1 MADKY
6 KALETFDKPRQKIDA
21 AGEAAYKKLQE
32 ALAQGQDALDRLP
45 AEIKAMAM
53 GPAEESLGGWEKP
66 AWADLSD
73 PSSEGYDPI
82 VSPPEPKP
90 PEATEVELYKS
101 GGVAYPA
108 TWGSNVLGGSEKG
121 MTPTEVKEQY
131 AAADTK
137 RSDLYKEK
145 YEIKDKLKEAAKNF
159 DSKYGI
165 DVGWTSDKIPQFADL
180 IRKGQIQIP
189 NKELENDILAVD
201 SMIKRVGV
209 LSDKA
214 SEIFL
219 SQEGNRGLLPAQM
232 DDLLGFID
240 ESNDFKERSDLPP
253 RPADELAAPNPDA
266 RKEYESRESYKGFR
280 MPKGMSPE
288 QQDDWKS
295 SIDEGISKS
304 S

>member
-1 MADKY
+1 MADKKEMTEEEAFKLFQ
-6 KALETFDKPRQKIDA
+6 KALR
-21 AGEAAYKKLQE
+21 G
-32 ALAQGQDALDRLP
+32 GQDSLDRLSP
-45 AEIKAMAM
+45 EVKSMAM
-53 GPAEESLGGWEKP
+53 GPAEKSLGGWEKP

-73 PSSEGYDPI
+73 PSSEGFDPI

-90 PEATEVELYKS
+90 PEATEAELYKS

-137 RSDLYKEK
+137 RSDLYTEK

-165 DVGWTSDKIPQFADL
+165 NVGWNSDQIPQFADL

-189 NKELENDILAVD
+189 DKELENDILAVD
-201 SMIKRVGV
+201 SMIKRVGM
-209 LSDKA
+209 LGDKA

-253 RPADELAAPNPDA
+253 RPADELAAPDPDA
-266 RKEYESRESYKGFR
+266 RKKYESREEYKGFR

-304 S
+304 